1 MAGFAFDK
9 KAVQI
14 IAEHKIES
22 AMEAG
27 EFDNL
32 PGLGKPFEFDELTY
46 DPNWWLK
53 AKARREKLSLMPHP
67 SRTLTNI
74 SQLSR

>member
-32 PGLGKPFEFDELTY
+32 PGLGKPFEFDEREMSPY
-46 DPNWWLK
+46 WWVKRKIERENLK
-53 AKARREKLSLMPHP
+53 QLSGSFAKPLSLM
-67 SRTLTNI
+67 
-74 SQLSR
+74 